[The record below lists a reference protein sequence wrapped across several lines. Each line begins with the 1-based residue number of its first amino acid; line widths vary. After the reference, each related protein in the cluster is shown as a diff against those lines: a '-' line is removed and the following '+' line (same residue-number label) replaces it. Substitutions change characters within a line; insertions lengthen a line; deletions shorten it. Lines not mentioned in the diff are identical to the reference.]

1 MVGRS
6 RGGWTTKFHLAA
18 DGKCHP
24 LCCVPTAGQAA
35 AAVVVAAMSA
45 TVYLAALHVA
55 GILLWSNR

>member
-1 MVGRS
+1 
-6 RGGWTTKFHLAA
+6 
-18 DGKCHP
+18 

-35 AAVVVAAMSA
+35 AVVVVVAAMSA

>member
-1 MVGRS
+1 
-6 RGGWTTKFHLAA
+6 
-18 DGKCHP
+18 